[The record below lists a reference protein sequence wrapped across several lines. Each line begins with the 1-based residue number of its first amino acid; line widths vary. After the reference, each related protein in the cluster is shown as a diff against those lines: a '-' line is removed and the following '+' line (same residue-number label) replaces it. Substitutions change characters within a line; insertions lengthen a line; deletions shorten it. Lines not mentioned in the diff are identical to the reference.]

1 MMRFIL
7 RLLLIIAVG
16 AYLCQ
21 HYWPLLRVQ
30 IPRLTSGNSKWL
42 DRVPSV
48 VNSSFP
54 KRPDVRSVPPECCLD
69 VI

>member
-30 IPRLTSGNSKWL
+30 IPRLASGNSKWL
-42 DRVPSV
+42 DQVPRGCQQFFSEAAGC
-48 VNSSFP
+48 SQ
-54 KRPDVRSVPPECCLD
+54 RAT
-69 VI
+69 